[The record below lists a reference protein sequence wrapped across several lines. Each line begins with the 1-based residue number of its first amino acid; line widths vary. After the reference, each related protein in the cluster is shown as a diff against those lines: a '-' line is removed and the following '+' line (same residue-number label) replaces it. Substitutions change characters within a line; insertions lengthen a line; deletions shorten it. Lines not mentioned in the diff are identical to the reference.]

1 MSDGPA
7 VDLATQ
13 REQLRLRSAQL
24 REQIAVRTSV
34 FRPVF
39 RATDRVRGG
48 VRTVTGVAGARKQHA
63 LMLLAGS
70 AIAGAL
76 LVRPRMAVGLGLRA
90 WSGWQ
95 MFRRVQPLVRTVLR
109 QLG

>member
-1 MSDGPA
+1 MSAEPP
-7 VDLATQ
+7 VDLAVR

-34 FRPVF
+34 LRPVF

-48 VRTVTGVAGARKQHA
+48 VRTVRNVSNARNQHA
-63 LMLLAGS
+63 LALLAGS
-70 AIAGAL
+70 ALVGAL
-76 LVRPRMAVGLGLRA
+76 LVRPRAAARLGLRV

-95 MFRRVQPLVRTVLR
+95 MFRRLRPVVSSVLR

>member
-1 MSDGPA
+1 MRDESA
-7 VDLATQ
+7 VDLAVR

-39 RATDRVRGG
+39 NATDRVRGG
-48 VRTVTGVAGARKQHA
+48 VRSVKSARSNHA
-63 LMLLAGS
+63 LALLAGS
-70 AIAGAL
+70 AVVGAL
-76 LVRPRMAVGLGLRA
+76 LVRPRLAVNLGLRA

-95 MFRRVQPLVRTVLR
+95 MFRRVQPLVNSVLR